1 MATME
6 VHFFS
11 ESLKRN
17 VTCNVVLP
25 VDKRSMDGNK
35 PREKDRPLKTLYL
48 LHGVYGDYTEWMNN
62 TRVALWAQDM
72 NIAVVMPSGENKFY
86 SDIEDSYDYF
96 GRFVGEELVE
106 MTRRMFHLSD
116 KREDTYVAGLS
127 MGGYGALATGLRY
140 PETFGAIG
148 AFSACLILDG
158 TSVDDKGTQLIQR
171 GVQGGEPISRAEFY
185 ESSLGPLEPLCE
197 RNDVYAL
204 ASKCAAEGKLPA
216 IFQSCG
222 SSDFLLKGNRK
233 FRDYVENLHGSIH
246 YEEGEGAHEWNYWD
260 KSLFHFLRWLP
271 LEPMTPA
278 RSSGYHFLH
287 L

>member
-25 VDKRSMDGNK
+25 VDKRSMDGNA

-48 LHGVYGDYTEWMNN
+48 LHGVHGDYTEWMNN

-86 SDIEDSYDYF
+86 SDIENSHDYF
-96 GRFVGEELVE
+96 GKFVGEELVD
-106 MTRRMFHLSD
+106 MTRRMFRLSER
-116 KREDTYVAGLS
+116 REDTYVAGLS

-158 TSVDDKGTQLIQR
+158 TPVDDKGTQLIHR
-171 GVQGGEPISRAEFY
+171 GGQGEPISRAEFY
-185 ESSLGPLEPLCE
+185 ESSLGSLEHLCE

-204 ASKCAAEGKLPA
+204 SSKCAAEGTLPA
-216 IFQSCG
+216 IFQACG
-222 SSDFLLKGNRK
+222 SSDFLLIGNRK
-233 FRDYVENLHGSIH
+233 FRDHLENLHADFH

-260 KSLFHFLRWLP
+260 KSLYHFLKWLP
-271 LEPMTPA
+271 LEPMTAA
-278 RSSGYHFLH
+278 RSSGYRFLH

>member
-1 MATME
+1 MATMD

-11 ESLKRN
+11 NALKRVVN
-17 VTCNVVLP
+17 LNVVLP
-25 VDKRSMDGNK
+25 VDKRSVDGNA
-35 PREKDRPLKTLYL
+35 PREKDRPMKALYL
-48 LHGVYGDYTEWMNN
+48 LHGVYGDYTEWMNY

-72 NIAVVMPSGENKFY
+72 NLAVFMPSGENKFY
-86 SDIEDSYDYF
+86 SDIEVSNDYF
-96 GRFVGEELVE
+96 GKFVGEELIDI
-106 MTRRMFHLSD
+106 TRRMFNLSR

-158 TSVDDKGTQLIQR
+158 TPVDDKGTRLIHR
-171 GVQGGEPISRAEFY
+171 DSTGEPISRAEFY
-185 ESSLGPLEPLCE
+185 ESSLGSLEPLCE

-204 ASKCAAEGKLPA
+204 AKKCADAGTIPA

-222 SSDFLLKGNRK
+222 ESDFLLNGNRK
-233 FRDYVENLHGSIH
+233 FRDYLQALQIPFH

-260 KSLFHFLRWLP
+260 KSLYHFMKWLP
-271 LEPMTPA
+271 LEDPSPM
-278 RSSGYHFLH
+278 RCSGYQFLH
-287 L
+287 I